1 MRTWF
6 KRWRGTTLCHGGWL
20 APNMTGTLIEDHEQV
35 HVEQYE
41 TAGLIFGTY
50 TFMWCCFE
58 PELWFWGLA
67 SWAVMPFLFMLSGFA
82 IAWLRGEDPYRGSVN
97 EEAAY
102 AITNGVFVYNGVSY
116 TLPEAGICGNIH
128 DVGVTAY
135 NPVLAETKLFPL
147 GEKLPEGWIS
157 VFKVTKI
164 DQKEKSND

>member
-1 MRTWF
+1 MKLVKTLFRYLVCLPSDLISWTFLSIVWLFFGTKPHWDNGFWFEFKSGSWPMRTWF

-20 APNMTGTLIEDHEQV
+20 APGMTGTLIEDHEQV

-50 TFMWCCFE
+50 TFMWFCFE

-102 AITNGVFVYNGVSY
+102 AIT
-116 TLPEAGICGNIH
+116 
-128 DVGVTAY
+128 
-135 NPVLAETKLFPL
+135 
-147 GEKLPEGWIS
+147 EKG
-157 VFKVTKI
+157 
-164 DQKEKSND
+164 EKSND